1 MKNVIQDPLQ
11 HALDRSQ
18 RYWTSDGIPEIVMGG
33 FWLMWGSLV
42 LLPTLFPQ
50 RAPARLMQVI
60 LVVAISAAGL
70 LMKRLIHGWKER
82 VTFPRTGYIELRQPS
97 KRLRYGI
104 PLLLSFVI
112 AVVFAVLVRFGD
124 RSLREWIPLGLG
136 LLLAIGMLQ
145 ASWKMRT
152 VRLALF
158 SGVVAAVGIA
168 LTVLRVEEER
178 STALMLLTAG
188 LACVA
193 DGLLVLRSY
202 KRTHPMP
209 LVDAQ

>member
-18 RYWTSDGIPEIVMGG
+18 RYWISDGIPEIVMGG
-33 FWLMWGSLV
+33 FWLIWGSVV
-42 LLPTLFPQ
+42 LLPTLFPK
-50 RAPARLMQVI
+50 RAPARLMQVLLI
-60 LVVAISAAGL
+60 VAMSAAGL

-97 KRLRYGI
+97 TLLRYGV
-104 PLLLSFVI
+104 PVLAFVI
-112 AVVFAVLVRFGD
+112 AVAFAVLVRFSD
-124 RSLREWIPLGLG
+124 RSVLEWMPLGLG

-152 VRLALF
+152 VRLAVF
-158 SGVVAAVGIA
+158 SVVVAAVAIAVSVLRLQEDRSIA
-168 LTVLRVEEER
+168 LT
-178 STALMLLTAG
+178 LLTAG

-202 KRTHPMP
+202 KRAHPMP
-209 LVDAQ
+209 SGDAQ

>member
-11 HALDRSQ
+11 HAVDRSQ
-18 RYWTSDGIPEIVMGG
+18 RYWASDGIPEIVMGG

-42 LLPTLFPQ
+42 LLPTLFPK
-50 RAPARLMQVI
+50 RAPARLMQVMLI
-60 LVVAISAAGL
+60 VSISAAGL
-70 LMKRLIHGWKER
+70 LMKRLIHRWKER

-97 KRLRYGI
+97 QRLRYGI
-104 PLLLSFVI
+104 PFLAFVI

-202 KRTHPMP
+202 KRAHPMP

>member
-11 HALDRSQ
+11 HAVDRSQ
-18 RYWTSDGIPEIVMGG
+18 RYWASDGIPEIVMGG

-42 LLPTLFPQ
+42 LLPTLFPK
-50 RAPARLMQVI
+50 RAPARLMQVMLI
-60 LVVAISAAGL
+60 VAISAAGL
-70 LMKRLIHGWKER
+70 LMKRLIHRWKER

-97 KRLRYGI
+97 QRLRYGI
-104 PLLLSFVI
+104 PFLAFVI

-124 RSLREWIPLGLG
+124 RPVREWVPLGLG
-136 LLLAIGMLQ
+136 LLLAISMLQ

-152 VRLALF
+152 VRLAVF

-202 KRTHPMP
+202 KRAHPMP